1 MCAPTMLNNENYRRE
16 ICLLRLKAIYLRCFL
31 VDLEIF
37 SKSSLEVGS
46 FLRHP
51 LFCLYPSVQRSAES
65 YDERNFRVQTTKIID
80 RKALPFKIKYVTLG
94 LTETSC
100 EYHT

>member
-1 MCAPTMLNNENYRRE
+1 MLNNENYRRE

-46 FLRHP
+46 FLRQP
-51 LFCLYPSVQRSAES
+51 LFVSIPQFSVRQSHTMKEISGCKQQKLLTARLCRS
-65 YDERNFRVQTTKIID
+65 K
-80 RKALPFKIKYVTLG
+80 
-94 LTETSC
+94 
-100 EYHT
+100 